1 MAPGARR
8 ASLSPEPMGPCDSAG
23 AARPSTHHAVA
34 KGGDTPVGRGR
45 ARPGTRAAPSDLL
58 PASTR
63 EVR

>member
-1 MAPGARR
+1 MAPGGRR
-8 ASLSPEPMGPCDSAG
+8 ANLLPELMGPCDSTG
-23 AARPSTHHAVA
+23 AAGPSTHHAVA

-45 ARPGTRAAPSDLL
+45 ARPGTRAALSDLL